1 MFLESLKG
9 KPSERLG
16 RKTSGLN
23 GEMVGLQGGRPNPQF
38 FRMRVFFL
46 KRKKMDQQQ
55 KPSLMQQKKQEFR
68 SIYGKGLSLLEI
80 SRKIGV
86 TTPILAQW
94 GEEIKRERLKVA
106 AANDAANPV
115 LNSIENISAWDDIL
129 KVVFKLLPGI
139 ILCIVLLKLVH
150 LI

>member
-1 MFLESLKG
+1 
-9 KPSERLG
+9 
-16 RKTSGLN
+16 
-23 GEMVGLQGGRPNPQF
+23 
-38 FRMRVFFL
+38 
-46 KRKKMDQQQ
+46 MDQQQ

-94 GEEIKRERLKVA
+94 GEEIKRERLKAA

-139 ILCIVLLKLVH
+139 IFLIVLLKLVH
-150 LI
+150 LM